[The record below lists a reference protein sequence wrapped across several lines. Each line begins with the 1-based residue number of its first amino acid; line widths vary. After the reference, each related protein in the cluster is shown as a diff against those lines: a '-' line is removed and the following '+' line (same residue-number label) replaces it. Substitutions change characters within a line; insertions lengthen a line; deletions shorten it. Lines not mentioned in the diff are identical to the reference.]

1 MSTDKVADMLT
12 RIRNAYLAK
21 NASTVIPHTKLLE
34 EVARVMKEE
43 GYLASYKVITND
55 KGFKDLQVKLVY
67 TQDDKPAVHKINRIS
82 KPGLRIYKSSKD
94 LHPVLSDLGIS
105 IITTSQGVM
114 TNKQA
119 KKLNIGGEVLC
130 ELW

>member
-1 MSTDKVADMLT
+1 MSTDNVADMLT

-34 EVARVMKEE
+34 EIARVMKEE
-43 GYLASYKVITND
+43 SYLSSYKVVTND
-55 KGFKDLQVKLVY
+55 KGFKDLVVKLTY
-67 TQDDKPAVHKINRIS
+67 ADEASAVHKINRIS
-82 KPGLRIYKSSKD
+82 KPGLRVYKSSKD
-94 LHPVLSDLGIS
+94 LHPILSGLGIS
-105 IITTSQGVM
+105 IITTSKGVM

-119 KKLNIGGEVLC
+119 KKLNLGGEVLC